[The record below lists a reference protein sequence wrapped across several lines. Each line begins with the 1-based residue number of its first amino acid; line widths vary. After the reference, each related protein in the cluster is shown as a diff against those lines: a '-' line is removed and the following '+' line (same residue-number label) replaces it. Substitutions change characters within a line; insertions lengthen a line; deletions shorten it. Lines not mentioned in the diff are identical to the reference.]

1 MEKYILRRIQ
11 AVQDELEAIKR
22 IIQRDIE
29 TRPPRLTKL
38 EGLWTGVE
46 ISDEEIAAAKREVFT
61 HVWEKK

>member
-22 IIQRDIE
+22 IIEINTEDA
-29 TRPPRLTKL
+29 PPRLTKL

-46 ISDEEIAAAKREVFT
+46 ISDEEIAQAKCEVLSGF
-61 HVWEKK
+61 